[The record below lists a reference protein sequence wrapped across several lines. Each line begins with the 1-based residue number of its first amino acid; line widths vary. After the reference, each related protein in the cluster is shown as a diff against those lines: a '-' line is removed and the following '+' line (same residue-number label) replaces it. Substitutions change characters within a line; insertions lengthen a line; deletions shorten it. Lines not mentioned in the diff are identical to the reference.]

1 VLDEHLLRAFHD
13 RGDHRP
19 SQGPTTPIVP
29 VRPVGRPAALGDGTY
44 PSSAA
49 APRTTSL
56 VAGATPGN
64 PRSARETVATD
75 TPARGATSVMLLHDP
90 GPEPSPA

>member
-1 VLDEHLLRAFHD
+1 M
-13 RGDHRP
+13 
-19 SQGPTTPIVP
+19 VP

-64 PRSARETVATD
+64 PRNARDTVATD
-75 TPARGATSVMLLHDP
+75 TPARAATSVMLLMTPAPHHHP
-90 GPEPSPA
+90 GD